1 MSMNVGCPRCHSAG
15 GPDQGDAGSLCSA
28 HALQVLDEIVD
39 ELITTM
45 KQQPPLADE
54 DRALD

>member
-1 MSMNVGCPRCHSAG
+1 MNVGCPRCHSAG

>member
-1 MSMNVGCPRCHSAG
+1 MSPSCPRCAHGG
-15 GPDQGDAGSLCSA
+15 GPDTGDAEGLCSA

-45 KQQPPLADE
+45 KERPMLGE
-54 DRALD
+54 DPETTLD

>member
-1 MSMNVGCPRCHSAG
+1 MNGCPRCQPAG
-15 GPDQGDAGSLCSA
+15 LTFGDSETLCST

-45 KQQPPLADE
+45 KERPPVGND
-54 DRALD
+54 DPALD